1 MKKISVVIPVFNV
14 EEFLPDCLN
23 SVINQTYKNLE
34 IILIN
39 DGSKDNSLSIMKEFQ
54 RKDNRVILFDEDNLG
69 PSAARN
75 KGIEAATGDYIIFI
89 DSDDWIDLDFV
100 EKLYNAI
107 DKTNADIA
115 AASIIRKRKNSQKY
129 RMHYIEEKVFS
140 TLEDKLNTCKV
151 PNCCY
156 VVAKLYRTPL
166 VKQIL
171 FTKGVYFEDVLW
183 LPKLLKAT
191 KNLVTVPETNY
202 YYRVNPNSIVKQAP
216 SKKIQRD
223 SYNAKKFIVKFF
235 KDNNLALSEKEKNIT
250 KKSFYFSKLLLLK
263 IKEKNY
269 LNTCYLF
276 GFLPVL
282 KFTDFDSHYIFKLGK
297 IRLSLRHKS
306 NFNYVEATS
315 CGVTTT
321 KRKPQLIVS
330 LTSYSKRINFVHQT
344 INTLLRQTLKPD
356 RIILWLPD
364 DENLILSEELKRLQ
378 NLGLEIR
385 YCPNYLSYKKIVPA
399 LKEFPE
405 DIIVTADDDL
415 YYAQDWLESL
425 YNAYLENPNNIYVKR
440 AVRMQIKDNKIMPM
454 YSRDEAVSKNF
465 KEASFS
471 NQLMGGSGCL
481 FPPHSLHND
490 IFNTN
495 KFLKLIPTHDD
506 IYLWVMAIL
515 NRTKIAVVDG
525 YDIEMLAFDGTI
537 ESGLCKIN
545 NDKGLGMK
553 PDDAFK
559 IILKE
564 YPQIKEILAGCS
576 DNSLSV

>member
-1 MKKISVVIPVFNV
+1 MNYEKLEKISVVIPVFNV
-14 EEFLPDCLN
+14 EKFLSECLT
-23 SVINQTYKNLE
+23 SVTNQTYKNLE
-34 IILIN
+34 IIIIN
-39 DGSKDNSLSIMKEFQ
+39 DGSSDNSPKIIKEFQ
-54 RKDNRVILFDEDNLG
+54 QKDNRIILIEQENLG
-69 PSAARN
+69 PSTARN
-75 KGIEAATGDYIIFI
+75 RGVEAATGDFIVFI
-89 DSDDWIDLDFV
+89 DSDDWIDLDFI
-100 EKLYNAI
+100 EKLHNAI
-107 DKTNADIA
+107 KKTDADIA
-115 AASIIRKRKNSQKY
+115 AASIIRKRKNSEKY
-129 RMHYIEEKVFS
+129 RTHYTEENISS
-140 TLEDKLNTCKV
+140 TLKEKIIACDI
-151 PNCCY
+151 PRCCY
-156 VVAKLYRTPL
+156 VWNKLYKTEL
-166 VKQIL
+166 VRQIP
-171 FTKGVYFEDVLW
+171 FTEGVYFEDVLW
-183 LPKLLKAT
+183 LPKLLKAAKT
-191 KNLVTVPETNY
+191 LVTVPETNY

-235 KDNNLALSEKEKNIT
+235 KDNNLELSEKEKNIT

-344 INTLLRQTLKPD
+344 INTLLRQDLKPD
-356 RIILWLPD
+356 RVILWLPD
-364 DENLILSEELKRLQ
+364 NENLTLPDELKRLQ

-385 YCPNYLSYKKIVPA
+385 FCPNYLSYKKIIPA

-415 YYAQDWLESL
+415 YYAPDWLESL
-425 YNAYLENPNNIYVKR
+425 YGAYLENPNNIYVKR
-440 AVRMQIKDNKIMPM
+440 AVRMQIKDNKIMDM
-454 YSRDEAVSKNF
+454 YSRDEALLKSF
-465 KEASFS
+465 KEASFA

-481 FPPHSLHND
+481 FPPGSLHKD
-490 IFNTN
+490 ILDAD
-495 KFLKLIPTHDD
+495 KCLKLLPTHDD

-515 NRTKIAVVDG
+515 NGTKIAIVDG
-525 YDIEMLAFDGTI
+525 YDIEMLQVDGTI

-545 NDKGLGMK
+545 NDTGWGMS
-553 PDDAFK
+553 PDDAFR

-564 YPQIKEILAGCS
+564 YPQIKERLQ
-576 DNSLSV
+576 NE